1 MPELPEV
8 ETVRRGLAQSI
19 TGRRI
24 ESVDVRQPRLRYVI
38 PASFASQVVDQTV
51 HHITRRAK
59 YLLVQLDDGTLIWHL
74 GMSGSIWVQQ
84 SDYQPI
90 KHDHLLFFFDKNLT
104 VRYHDP
110 RRFGLIDYCPNHT
123 ALSDHRLLHH
133 LGPEPLSDDFS
144 TQYLY
149 DAIAT
154 RSVPIKTLLMNN
166 SIVVGVGNIY
176 ACESL
181 FQAGIN
187 PTRRSNTLTKKECS
201 ALIRSIVTTLSQAIA
216 AGGSTLRDFVNSEG
230 QPGYFQQQLFVYGRQ
245 NTNCR
250 VCNTPLIHLRISNR
264 STVYCP
270 QCQS

>member
-19 TGRRI
+19 TGRQI
-24 ESVDVRQPRLRYVI
+24 ERVIVRQPKLRYVI
-38 PASFASQVVDQTV
+38 PTSFASQVANQRV

-59 YLLVQLDDGTLIWHL
+59 YLLIQLDHGTLIWHL
-74 GMSGSIWVQQ
+74 GMSGSIWIQQ

-90 KHDHLLFFFDKNLT
+90 KHDHLLFFFDNNLA

-110 RRFGLIDYCPNHT
+110 RRFGFIDYCPNDT
-123 ALSDHRLLHH
+123 SISDHRLLCR

-144 TQYLY
+144 AQYLY
-149 DAIAT
+149 EAITT

-181 FQAGIN
+181 FHAGIN
-187 PTRRSNTLTKKECS
+187 PTRPSNSLTIKECS
-201 ALIRSIVTTLSQAIA
+201 TLVDSITTILLQAIA

-245 NTNCR
+245 KAECR
-250 VCNTPLIHLRISNR
+250 VCNTPLTHLRISNR